1 MSVGSGY
8 LESFFKDKSVFKG
21 KCTRDSQNY
30 KTYKLYVITVICYIS
45 YMI

>member
-1 MSVGSGY
+1 MNGRMSVGSGY

-30 KTYKLYVITVICYIS
+30 KTYNRWKIVPVLP
-45 YMI
+45 